1 MKYLKTALK
10 VETDHFLDRE
20 SVLIIV
26 GALVFGGEEKIP
38 PETKFYEGEGA
49 GALVILQPLGN

>member
-26 GALVFGGEEKIP
+26 GALGFGGEETFLLKP
-38 PETKFYEGEGA
+38 NFMRAKEPVH
-49 GALVILQPLGN
+49 L

>member
-1 MKYLKTALK
+1 MKYLKTAPK

-26 GALVFGGEEKIP
+26 GALVFGGEEKFP
-38 PETKFYEGEGA
+38 PKPNFMRPKEPVH
-49 GALVILQPLGN
+49 L